1 MASEN
6 CVSFFFLPMDYSLC
20 EAKEGMSWTEPASSE
35 VGYSKPAA
43 LLDFLSPFQV
53 VSPGL
58 LSRHTLDKILQVP
71 PETQLLQRIVQP
83 TWREKAQSKQTI
95 GNRRTFSSNPQEKMK
110 TDL

>member
-1 MASEN
+1 
-6 CVSFFFLPMDYSLC
+6 MDYSLC

-53 VSPGL
+53 VRPGL

-83 TWREKAQSKQTI
+83 TWREKAHSKLPNHRQQAD
-95 GNRRTFSSNPQEKMK
+95 FQ
-110 TDL
+110 L